1 MLLSPPAVATSSL
14 PEPLLCALGSLKKG
28 GGKVGRNPSIQ
39 EGYEIYKACGW
50 FWILRYVNIESFANM
65 LVFPW
70 VRATQDH
77 HCDDRCFCVLP
88 NPWQAYNFADAWNN
102 TNNSPLCSQ
111 FREAKQKNPLTKRL
125 SRLGSTRPVPPIIP
139 QIKQRLSRGFRGPTG
154 TGLLRWQLP
163 TPKTNSQTSSG
174 WRSRFLIRYLIA
186 NSIALLVTAKASKA
200 DTCTI
205 VGKEGLS
212 GESATAKPLRDST
225 WTFQEPSS

>member
-1 MLLSPPAVATSSL
+1 MTGAS
-14 PEPLLCALGSLKKG
+14 
-28 GGKVGRNPSIQ
+28 
-39 EGYEIYKACGW
+39 
-50 FWILRYVNIESFANM
+50 
-65 LVFPW
+65 VF
-70 VRATQDH
+70 
-77 HCDDRCFCVLP
+77 FP

-125 SRLGSTRPVPPIIP
+125 SRLGSTRPVPKT
-139 QIKQRLSRGFRGPTG
+139 QKSSNVSREASGDQQVLVSWVGSFR
-154 TGLLRWQLP
+154 
-163 TPKTNSQTSSG
+163 PKETNSQTSSG

-212 GESATAKPLRDST
+212 GESATAKRFYVDVSGALFIGCSMISCCIWKSLLGSRLNRCQFMYPTDLINFIAS
-225 WTFQEPSS
+225 